1 MKNEIIIKG
10 LFDEE
15 LLLKKKKSQPK
26 DINESAS
33 HDAESIYQALSKI
46 VPFITYKELLRLIV
60 EDAIED
66 NELKPVV
73 LGGVIKLLYEK
84 ESMHE

>member
-26 DINESAS
+26 DINAS

-84 ESMHE
+84 ESA